1 MKSIAV
7 YYTIDMKKRHG
18 IWLKISL
25 VLAVTT
31 VTAILFSVALLE
43 PNIKIRG
50 WESLDET
57 KLVKTEKT
65 LNFIDSNGEY
75 IADTVYDANRSHA
88 KLSEIPQ
95 HTIDAF
101 VSIEDKR
108 FFKHH
113 GVDYIRIGGA
123 IIDNIKSFSFKEG
136 ASTISQ

>member
-25 VLAVTT
+25 VSTIT
-31 VTAILFSVALLE
+31 IVTAILFSVALLE

-75 IADTVYDANRSHA
+75 IDR
-88 KLSEIPQ
+88 
-95 HTIDAF
+95 
-101 VSIEDKR
+101 
-108 FFKHH
+108 
-113 GVDYIRIGGA
+113 
-123 IIDNIKSFSFKEG
+123 KSVV
-136 ASTISQ
+136 